1 MRNKISKPNNDTA
14 TANAT
19 GNATGEDVCAGHALG
34 FPMRAELGFLP
45 IEGITLDVFRCLCEV
60 YTSGSAQP
68 WDIAIREAEEK
79 LGAGEGPVLVARV
92 TALLRALRAERKIG
106 FSYLSVGCQHVS
118 PDELAVSGLLKAARA
133 GDEIALHRGLKL
145 ALNGEQASARTQSAV
160 RALASLQ
167 LQHVSSG
174 RGHEAEAESH
184 ELENQTVRS
193 LYLH

>member
-1 MRNKISKPNNDTA
+1 MRNKFSKASND
-14 TANAT
+14 NAT
-19 GNATGEDVCAGHALG
+19 GNAPGNATQEDVCAGHALG

-45 IEGITLDVFRCLCEV
+45 IESITLDVFRCLCEV

-68 WDIAIREAEEK
+68 WDIAMKEAEEK

-118 PDELAVSGLLKAARA
+118 PDELAVSGLLKAART
-133 GDEIALHRGLKL
+133 GDEGALHRGLKL
-145 ALNGEQASARTQSAV
+145 ALNGPQASARTQCAV

-167 LQHVSSG
+167 LQHAAPGQEHRS
-174 RGHEAEAESH
+174 EDESH
-184 ELENQTVRS
+184 EMEEQTVQR